1 MESVR
6 LKNTI
11 YKFLDD
17 YFGTEIYVVKTPAAS
32 FSFSATTSFNVRP
45 SEQFSYQVCFK
56 KGGPVFTIYDIHKG
70 VDQVSILNNAEV
82 LQDIHSIFKL
92 NYEKS
97 SQYVYSWFGNR
108 QNIKKISD
116 LEKIVSL
123 AK

>member
-1 MESVR
+1 MDNNR
-6 LKNTI
+6 LKNAI
-11 YKFLDD
+11 YKFLDN

-32 FSFSATTSFNVRP
+32 FSFSASTSFHVRP
-45 SEQFSYQVCFK
+45 SQEFNYQVCFK
-56 KGGPVFTIYDIHKG
+56 KGGPIFTICDIHKG
-70 VDQVSILNNAEV
+70 EDQVSILNHAEV
-82 LQDIHSIFKL
+82 LQDISSIFKL

-116 LEKIVSL
+116 LEKIVSI

>member
-1 MESVR
+1 MDNSR
-6 LKNTI
+6 LKNAI

-17 YFGTEIYVVKTPAAS
+17 YFGTEIYVLKTPAAS
-32 FSFSATTSFNVRP
+32 FSFSASTSFNVRQ
-45 SEQFSYQVCFK
+45 EFKYQVCFK

-70 VDQVSILNNAEV
+70 MNQISILNEAEV